1 MKMGDFNFGKLYRL
15 SPPHERPRYFV
26 LRINDRTHI
35 FSAAELAQGDL
46 DIGIT
51 SPPWSWQQ
59 SWRQQLRSLLREL
72 HYNAGMSWTRMAK

>member
-1 MKMGDFNFGKLYRL
+1 MRIGDFNFGELYYL
-15 SPPHERPRYFV
+15 SPPRERPRYFM

-51 SPPWSWQQ
+51 SPPWLWLKA
-59 SWRQQLRSLLREL
+59 WRQQLRSLLREL
-72 HYNAGMSWTRMAK
+72 HYNAGMSWTRKAR